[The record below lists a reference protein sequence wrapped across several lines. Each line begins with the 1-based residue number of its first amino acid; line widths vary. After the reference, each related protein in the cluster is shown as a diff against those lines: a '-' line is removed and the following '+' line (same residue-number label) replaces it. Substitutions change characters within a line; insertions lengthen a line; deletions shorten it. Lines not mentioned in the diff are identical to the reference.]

1 MCSRPRERAPIGEK
15 NPGKQPPLSSPVGAP
30 MSPSPATTM
39 AKTTTICRH
48 RWPCD
53 DGSSKRHRRRRRRPE
68 IVQLLESRRRRR
80 PDGRKSRRRGAKM
93 AHTFLSL
100 APSDRAL
107 EQILESQVSDTHV
120 DKKHVMLTPKRCK
133 LVGEIAS
140 EVTRIFDFEQAIVA
154 LRKGAYILKYGRRGK
169 PKLCPFRISTDE
181 RTLIWFSGKEEKQL
195 QLSSVVNIIR
205 GHGTRKLQPERECHS
220 FSLIYIKNQA
230 HCSLDLICKD
240 KVQADTWFLGL
251 KALVSKCRDFGQFEN
266 RRGVQ
271 SCVNSPTSFIRR
283 KYNLGLSK
291 EPTKMSQ
298 VCGSPA
304 LSDRCF
310 SDGISLSSDSFYSRS
325 SLSSGQNMTDPI
337 KPEELKKNPKTLSRF
352 VAPSLELEKPKLTDV
367 LIWGEGVGNG
377 PLAGGVNGYRNETQF
392 DALLPNVLDSVGMLD
407 VEKISLAGKRAAL
420 VTKQGEVFSWGDGKT
435 GRLGDGIS
443 FPKEVESLS
452 GVRVKSVSCSEY
464 QTCAV
469 TFSGELY
476 TWGDN
481 GSGESMRW
489 LPHLL
494 FGGLNGITVSKVA
507 CGEWHTAIVST
518 SGQLFTFGD
527 GTFGVLG
534 HGNCQSLTEPKQVEM
549 SVKSV
554 ACGPW
559 HTAAVVGATAG
570 PCKSSSAAG
579 KLFTWGDGD
588 NGRLGHGDHETRLRP
603 TCVSRLID
611 HEFVQVSCGQM
622 LTVGLT
628 STGVIYTIGSS
639 VHGQKPGSPK
649 PIVNLVQG
657 KLKYEFVKEIAS
669 GSYHVAVL
677 TSKGNVY
684 TWGKGANGQLGLGDT
699 EDRPSPTLVESLRHR
714 QVRTISCGSSST
726 AAICAHRSITSGF
739 DISVCRGCNIE
750 FGFMKKKHNCYNC
763 GLLFCSICSSKKT
776 KKACM
781 APDETKSFR
790 VCDSCFKC
798 LERNGSNSGQL
809 LKIEDLTP
817 RPLMIKTSSEE
828 TDDQSTVTSIWNKT
842 RERNQ
847 VGSSSGLGLGSD
859 LDSGSSL
866 LSQVPRWGQV
876 SSPASFRKHCN
887 EETLR
892 NNPDIDSR
900 IPATVKHKR
909 AKDVIK
915 ALTSRLHLM
924 SPRAFM
930 RRQAKSPVDGPPTTS
945 TTHLSA
951 GSISVPCDA
960 LVGGANNSCNSALVL
975 SMHNNVSTESGER
988 RPLGEPVAR
997 GTVLEQHKVKQKH
1010 EWMEEYQTGVYIT
1023 FIMLPTGQKGIKRVR
1038 FSRKVFK
1045 VKEAERWW
1053 EDNQQK
1059 VYDNY
1064 NVDGYINSY

>member
-1 MCSRPRERAPIGEK
+1 
-15 NPGKQPPLSSPVGAP
+15 
-30 MSPSPATTM
+30 
-39 AKTTTICRH
+39 
-48 RWPCD
+48 
-53 DGSSKRHRRRRRRPE
+53 
-68 IVQLLESRRRRR
+68 
-80 PDGRKSRRRGAKM
+80 M
-93 AHTFLSL
+93 AHRFLSL
-100 APSDRAL
+100 TPSDRAV
-107 EQILESQVSDTHV
+107 Q
-120 DKKHVMLTPKRCK
+120 
-133 LVGEIAS
+133 
-140 EVTRIFDFEQAIVA
+140 QAIVA

-181 RTLIWFSGKEEKQL
+181 RTLMWFSGKEEKQL
-195 QLSSVVNIIR
+195 QLSSVTNIIR

-240 KVQADTWFLGL
+240 KVQADSWFLGL
-251 KALVSKCRDFGQFEN
+251 KALISKCRDFGQSEN

-271 SCVNSPTSFIRR
+271 SCGNSPTSFIRR

-291 EPTKMSQ
+291 ETTKMSQ
-298 VCGSPA
+298 VRSVCGSPVPS

-310 SDGISLSSDSFYSRS
+310 SDGLSLSSDSFYSRS
-325 SLSSGQNMTDPI
+325 SLSSGQNLTDGVVTSSPCV
-337 KPEELKKNPKTLSRF
+337 KPEELKKNQKTLSRF
-352 VAPSLELEKPKLTDV
+352 VAPSVEPKKDKLTDV

-377 PLAGGVNGYRNETQF
+377 PLGGGVNGHRNETQC
-392 DALLPNVLDSVGMLD
+392 DALLPKVLDSVGMLD
-407 VEKISLAGKRAAL
+407 VENICLAGKRAAL
-420 VTKQGEVFSWGDGKT
+420 VTKQSEVYCWGDGKT
-435 GRLGDGIS
+435 GRLVDGIS
-443 FPKEVESLS
+443 FPKEVESLA
-452 GVRVKSVSCSEY
+452 GVGVKSVSCSEY

-476 TWGDN
+476 SWGDN
-481 GSGESMRW
+481 GSGESIRW
-489 LPHLL
+489 LPHLVS
-494 FGGLNGITVSKVA
+494 GGLNGISVLKVA
-507 CGEWHTAIVST
+507 CGEWHTAIVSI

-534 HGNCQSLTEPKQVEM
+534 HGNCQSLTEPKQVESLKGM

-554 ACGPW
+554 TCGPW
-559 HTAAVVGATAG
+559 HTAAVVGTTTG

-588 NGRLGHGDHETRLRP
+588 NGRLGHGDHETKLKP
-603 TCVSRLID
+603 TCVVRLVD
-611 HEFVQVSCGQM
+611 HEFVQVSCGRM

-628 STGVIYTIGSS
+628 STGVVYTIGSS
-639 VHGQKPGSPK
+639 VHGQLGNPQTRNHSLT
-649 PIVNLVQG
+649 LVQG
-657 KLKYEFVKEIAS
+657 KLKFEFVKEIAS

-684 TWGKGANGQLGLGDT
+684 TWGKGANGQLGVGDT
-699 EDRPSPTLVESLRHR
+699 EDRTSPTLVESLRHW
-714 QVRTISCGSSST
+714 QVQAISCGSSST

-763 GLLFCSICSSKKT
+763 GLLFCGICSSKKT
-776 KKACM
+776 KNACL

-817 RPLMIKTSSEE
+817 RPLMIKTFSEE
-828 TDDQSTVTSIWNKT
+828 TDDQSMVTSIWNKT
-842 RERNQ
+842 RDRNQ
-847 VGSSSGLGLGSD
+847 VGSGSGLSLGVD

-866 LSQVPRWGQV
+866 MSRAPRWGQV

-887 EETLR
+887 EETSR
-892 NNPDIDSR
+892 NNLNVDSC
-900 IPATVKHKR
+900 ISTTIKHKR
-909 AKDVIK
+909 AKDIIK

-930 RRQAKSPVDGPPTTS
+930 RKQAKSPVDGPTTTS
-945 TTHLSA
+945 ATHLS
-951 GSISVPCDA
+951 SRSTRVPCDA
-960 LVGGANNSCNSALVL
+960 EVGGVSNFPLDS
-975 SMHNNVSTESGER
+975 SMHNDDVSTQ
-988 RPLGEPVAR
+988 RPSVAK
-997 GTVLEQHKVKQKH
+997 GKVSEQNTVKQKH
-1010 EWMEEYQTGVYIT
+1010 EWMEEYQKGVYIT
-1023 FIMLPTGQKGIKRVR
+1023 FITLPTGQKGIKRVR
-1038 FSRKVFK
+1038 FSRKVFRE
-1045 VKEAERWW
+1045 KEAERWW